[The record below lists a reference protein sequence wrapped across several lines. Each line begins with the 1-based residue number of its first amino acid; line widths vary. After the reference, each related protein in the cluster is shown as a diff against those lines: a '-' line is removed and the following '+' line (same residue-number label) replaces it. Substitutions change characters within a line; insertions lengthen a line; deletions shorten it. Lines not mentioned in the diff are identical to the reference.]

1 MRTVIIVGAMFIA
14 DAINPEMNISD
25 NAIRF
30 VGGLV
35 IASMAMDLT
44 DFFKKNKSQ
53 FLCYTLLYSRFNVLQ
68 RLV

>member
-44 DFFKKNKSQ
+44 DFFKKNKS
-53 FLCYTLLYSRFNVLQ
+53 
-68 RLV
+68 